1 MPTYFAPYPGMRRV
15 VARHSVRGLYPWAR
29 AVRARAV
36 ARAPQ
41 RTGKL
46 RSRIRIVP
54 TVDSL
59 RVVTDAANGKFVYA
73 AAQERRRPYLRPA
86 IR

>member
-1 MPTYFAPYPGMRRV
+1 VTYFLAYPGMRRV

-29 AVRARAV
+29 LVRARAIQ
-36 ARAPQ
+36 RAPV
-41 RTGKL
+41 RTGRL

-54 TVDSL
+54 TTDSL
-59 RVVTDAANGKFVYA
+59 RIVTDATNGRFVYA